1 MMTGVVKFFLATK
14 NYGFIQPH
22 DGGKDVM
29 FHSSALEGV
38 LMLKAGQWVQF
49 SDVIDTPRG
58 PKALQVALC
67 AKRGEYDRKK
77 VVGIGAD

>member
-1 MMTGVVKFFLATK
+1 MMTGVIKFFLAQK

-29 FHSSALEGV
+29 FHQTALEGV

-49 SDVIDTPRG
+49 ADVIDTPRG
-58 PKALQVALC
+58 PKALRVALC
-67 AKRGEYDRKK
+67 AKRGQYEREK
-77 VVGIGAD
+77 VVAFGTD